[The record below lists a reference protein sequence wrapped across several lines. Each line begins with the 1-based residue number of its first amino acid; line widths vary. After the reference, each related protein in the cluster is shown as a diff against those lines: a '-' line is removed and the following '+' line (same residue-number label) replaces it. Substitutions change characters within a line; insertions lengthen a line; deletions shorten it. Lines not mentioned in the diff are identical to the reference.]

1 MIPLVLLHGW
11 ALNHKIFDNFRDGLQ
26 RECVT
31 PDLPGHGRAPN
42 APVWQSTDMTAH
54 VLQGLPQ
61 AFDLLGWSLGAQI
74 ALQLASAAP
83 DRINRLI
90 LLSATPKFIRSE
102 DWPHGLALDSL
113 KILSQQFEF
122 NPSRT
127 VNDFLGLQVRGDSA
141 AAETLPRLRQA
152 LREGGEGEPEALRA
166 ALHWLEAIDQRPLL
180 SSVHQQTLVI
190 AGQYDRIVR
199 PEASKSLA
207 AQLPNALYLEIPRCG
222 HAPFISHVDEIRALV
237 QEFLQ

>member
-11 ALNHKIFDNFRDGLQ
+11 ALNHKIFENFKEGLQ

-31 PDLPGHGRAPN
+31 PDLPGHGRASN
-42 APVWQSTDMTAH
+42 ELVWQSTDMAAH
-54 VLQGLPQ
+54 VLQDLPQ
-61 AFDLLGWSLGAQI
+61 SFDLLGWSLGAQI

-83 DRINRLI
+83 HRINRLI
-90 LLSATPKFIRSE
+90 LLSATPKFVRSE
-102 DWPHGLALDSL
+102 DWPHGLPLDSL
-113 KILSQQFEF
+113 KTLAQQFEF

-141 AAETLPRLRQA
+141 ASEALPQLRQA
-152 LREGGEGEPEALRA
+152 LREGGEGEPAALRA
-166 ALHWLEAIDQRPLL
+166 ALRWLEVIDQRPVL
-180 SSVHQQTLVI
+180 SSVQQRTLVI

-199 PEASKSLA
+199 PDASKSLA